1 MSCGVCRAKWL
12 TLNGFAEVPENRLF
26 APGWRLAG
34 KYSGI
39 VELVVYKYACG
50 GGECINI
57 RSAKVAIRT
66 SVRLRAMRFFYVCS
80 QGRLCIA
87 ALFCLFWCIVKV
99 ETQDFASH
107 KLALRDMTARM
118 CADESACK

>member
-12 TLNGFAEVPENRLF
+12 TLNGLAEVPENRLF

-34 KYSGI
+34 KYTGI

-57 RSAKVAIRT
+57 RSAEVAIRT
-66 SVRLRAMRFFYVCS
+66 SVRLHPMRFFMYAVK
-80 QGRLCIA
+80 GVY
-87 ALFCLFWCIVKV
+87 ALPPRFVYFGVL
-99 ETQDFASH
+99 
-107 KLALRDMTARM
+107 
-118 CADESACK
+118 